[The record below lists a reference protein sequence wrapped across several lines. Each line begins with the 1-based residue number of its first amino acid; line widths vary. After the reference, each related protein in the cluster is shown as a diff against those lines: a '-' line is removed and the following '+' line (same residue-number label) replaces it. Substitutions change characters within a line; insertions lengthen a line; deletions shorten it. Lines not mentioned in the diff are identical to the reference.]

1 MWFQSSTVWR
11 GYSTYIC
18 DPSANQSPGKEILA
32 ALEEAGVEMIEEA
45 AENQQVSDLFAGK
58 TFVVT
63 GTLTNYTRN
72 QIHDLIVMYGGK
84 TGSSVSGKT
93 DCLVAGENA
102 GSKLAKAEKLGVQVL
117 SEADFESLISPN
129 NLLF

>member
-1 MWFQSSTVWR
+1 M
-11 GYSTYIC
+11 
-18 DPSANQSPGKEILA
+18 
-32 ALEEAGVEMIEEA
+32 
-45 AENQQVSDLFAGK
+45 
-58 TFVVT
+58 T

-72 QIHDLIVMYGGK
+72 QIHDLIVTHGGK
-84 TGSSVSGKT
+84 TSSSVSGKT